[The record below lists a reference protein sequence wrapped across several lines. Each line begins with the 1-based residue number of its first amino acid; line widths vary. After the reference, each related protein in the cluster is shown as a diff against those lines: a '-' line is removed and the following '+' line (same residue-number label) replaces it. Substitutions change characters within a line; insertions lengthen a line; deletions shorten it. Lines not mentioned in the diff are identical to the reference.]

1 MSPSTRLCFR
11 SLIPRHE
18 VPKSPTMLR
27 IANPGSDIDGF
38 IRIFRTLFDVLKDRQ
53 PFDLDDMSSAMVKN
67 NLATSCGFMGDRA
80 LELSTRADR
89 SRDPLYNQSKM
100 YSELYRTLGWIHPL
114 PNDRLRFTFT
124 FLGAHVVE
132 AERDPNALM
141 RECLLGIAFPN
152 EVLDA
157 KGDAKL
163 RPFACILRTMGAL
176 DGLICRDEM
185 ILGPLSLGDDR
196 SAVDFD
202 GMVARLRAL
211 RGDTERLQRG
221 LNTLGKSRAISQTT
235 MENYTRFPIAVLV
248 WAGWATKQR
257 RSDVYD
263 STIRFLE
270 LTDAGRGTLA
280 AIRTMTDVR
289 SVDLGRLPTDLGDAV
304 SRVAAYQMLGRAG
317 FDLEPVSS
325 ILREAYTKCKDAKVP
340 LLKPGTDLLFS
351 PFQELSPAA
360 ADRCFPKVGKMT
372 AATSA
377 GPPLAGMVAKRTPTR
392 VAASESPVTLRPRAT
407 VGVDHK
413 PVGSAVANELLAVLR
428 DAKNDPSVATERL
441 VTKYCAA
448 NQGEFYPLV
457 AELFT
462 IAGIPCTASRAG
474 VNYQRSDAMMVDATQ
489 SIPVEIKSPGEE
501 LFLSVKAVRQAAE
514 NKVILLARKAYPTT
528 PETTTLAVG
537 FNLPNDRSEVSSLI
551 QDLYEAFRIRVGV
564 IDFRSLVRMALAAA
578 TGAGVVDRTE
588 LAALHG
594 IIELRNS

>member
-1 MSPSTRLCFR
+1 
-11 SLIPRHE
+11 
-18 VPKSPTMLR
+18 MLR

-67 NLATSCGFMGDRA
+67 NLATSCGFMGEKA

-132 AERDPNALM
+132 AERDPDALM

-176 DGLICRDEM
+176 GGLLCRDEM
-185 ILGPLSLGDDR
+185 IIGPLSLGDDR
-196 SAVDFD
+196 SATDFD
-202 GMVARLRAL
+202 GMVARLRGL
-211 RGDTERLQRG
+211 RGDAKRLQRE
-221 LNTLGKSRAISQTT
+221 LDALGRSRHISQTT

-257 RSDVYD
+257 RSDVYA
-263 STIRFLE
+263 SPVRFLE
-270 LTDAGRGTLA
+270 LTEAGHGTLA
-280 AIRTMTDVR
+280 SIGSMADVR
-289 SVDLGRLPTDLGDAV
+289 AADLAPLPADVGDAV
-304 SRVAAYQMLGRAG
+304 SRLAAYQMLGRAG

-325 ILREAYTKCKDAKVP
+325 VLMEAETKCKIARASF
-340 LLKPGTDLLFS
+340 LRPGVDLLFS
-351 PFQELSPAA
+351 PFQELSPSA
-360 ADRCFPKVGKMT
+360 ADRCFPRVGKMT
-372 AATSA
+372 VTTSA
-377 GPPLAGMVAKRTPTR
+377 GPSPAGAAVKSMPVR
-392 VAASESPVTLRPRAT
+392 VAATESPVTLRPRASSG
-407 VGVDHK
+407 VGRA
-413 PVGSAVANELLAVLR
+413 VGRSVVADELLAVLR
-428 DAKNDPSVATERL
+428 HAKNDPIVATEVL
-441 VTKYCAA
+441 AKKYVGA
-448 NQGEFYPLV
+448 NQGDFYPLV

-462 IAGIPCTASRAG
+462 VAGVPCTASRAG

-514 NKVILLARKAYPTT
+514 NKIILLARKAHPTR
-528 PETTTLAVG
+528 PETTSLAVG

-551 QDLYEAFRIRVGV
+551 QDLYDAFRIRVGV
-564 IDFRSLVRMALAAA
+564 IDFRSLVRMALASA
-578 TGAGVVDRTE
+578 TGAGVIDRME

-594 IIELRNS
+594 IIELRNA